1 MGGEWGGGAQACKA
15 LQVIAVYKI
24 KEERKKRGKTAT
36 FLCSDTKSSY
46 EIRLIKGVLWRRP
59 FFPTSR
65 EPCLWALLI
74 AFMWQVIFLHLRRSP
89 NNSTRRSSGGGR
101 GGLGFSGTDAG
112 VAARNRCV
120 PRNRHNLGKSYK
132 TLHPSCVLRSQG
144 LIFFVGSRLPSGRGG
159 RCRVG
164 KKKWSGAET
173 NSSIRRDVWPSL
185 KQSYKSAEW
194 HQRQR

>member
-1 MGGEWGGGAQACKA
+1 MEPKCDAKGTAVWCHNYVKAVVIAADIKGWFRPENIYPLTGGRRGRVGGAQACKA

-89 NNSTRRSSGGGR
+89 NNSTWRGGGGGG
-101 GGLGFSGTDAG
+101 GGLGFSGTLL
-112 VAARNRCV
+112 VRR
-120 PRNRHNLGKSYK
+120 RSRRSE
-132 TLHPSCVLRSQG
+132 PSRSQ
-144 LIFFVGSRLPSGRGG
+144 
-159 RCRVG
+159 
-164 KKKWSGAET
+164 K
-173 NSSIRRDVWPSL
+173 
-185 KQSYKSAEW
+185 
-194 HQRQR
+194 